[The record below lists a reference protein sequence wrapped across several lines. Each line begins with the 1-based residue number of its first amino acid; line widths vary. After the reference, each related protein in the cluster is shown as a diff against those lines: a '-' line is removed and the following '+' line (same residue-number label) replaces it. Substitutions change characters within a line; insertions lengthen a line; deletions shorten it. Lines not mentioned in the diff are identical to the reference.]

1 MTASVCKE
9 AFRKR
14 GYYVPLQ
21 PKAPSYLL
29 LSPGHVR
36 GLLRVEGVCDAPHDK
51 NIQLQLLFAILFVPL
66 ELLQVLFLLAGGG
79 RARAGR
85 TGAAAAAARRQSARA
100 LAGPARGD
108 AGSGLGCHRLFALL
122 LHYPIRFLLAGRRV
136 QHLGL
141 CVARLAGLQL
151 NAVLYSSAV

>member
-9 AFRKR
+9 AFGKR
-14 GYYVPLQ
+14 GYDVRVQ

-36 GLLRVEGVCDAPHDK
+36 GLLGVEGVCDAAHDK
-51 NIQLQLLFAILFVPL
+51 NIQLQLLFAVLLVPV
-66 ELLQVLFLLAGGG
+66 ELLQVLLLLAGGG
-79 RARAGR
+79 GARACR
-85 TGAAAAAARRQSARA
+85 TGAAAAAAGRQSARA

-108 AGSGLGCHRLFALL
+108 AGTGLGCHRLLALL
-122 LHYPIRFLLAGRRV
+122 LHYPIGFLLAGRRV

-141 CVARLAGLQL
+141 CVDC
-151 NAVLYSSAV
+151 N